1 MIFVTT
7 QFKDHGSYRNKHI
20 QNREIK
26 LSCIYGVHFVS
37 TPQSFQHL
45 LFQHISHSQI
55 FCFNTTVIP
64 TPFMGH
70 IKQVDPRPI
79 ETEKIKLFELFD
91 TVLNPPP
98 SQIKDHIK
106 Y

>member
-1 MIFVTT
+1 MV
-7 QFKDHGSYRNKHI
+7 
-20 QNREIK
+20 
-26 LSCIYGVHFVS
+26 CI
-37 TPQSFQHL
+37 
-45 LFQHISHSQI
+45 LFQQYSHSNT
-55 FCFNTTVIP
+55 FYFNTAVIP

-79 ETEKIKLFELFD
+79 ETGKIKRFELFD

-106 Y
+106 YWLLIF